1 MFHLKYCNMNTQVK
15 VVVRG
20 LIAETNINIM
30 NKINNESRYWH
41 DIKGTTKS
49 GNHVKI

>member
-1 MFHLKYCNMNTQVK
+1 MNTQVK

-41 DIKGTTKS
+41 DIKGTTLNFLS
-49 GNHVKI
+49 EVLCAFYN